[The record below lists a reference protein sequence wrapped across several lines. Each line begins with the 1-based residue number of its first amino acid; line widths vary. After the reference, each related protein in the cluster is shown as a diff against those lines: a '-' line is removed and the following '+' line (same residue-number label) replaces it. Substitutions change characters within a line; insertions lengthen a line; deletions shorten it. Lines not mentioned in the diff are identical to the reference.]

1 MSCDIMGFPETFEE
15 YAKRYSIKDTEEHY
29 TNGSE
34 LIPVFRVNQWLEHSA
49 YKLSKKTMPEVID
62 TLLESIK
69 KEFSPV
75 VGEYM
80 TQEIWEIIDKHK
92 IGGVNHENLS

>member
-15 YAKRYSIKDTEEHY
+15 YAKRYGFKDTEEHY

-34 LIPVFRVNQWLEHSA
+34 LIPVFRVNQWLEHIA
-49 YKLSKKTMPEVID
+49 YKLSKMTMPEVIN
-62 TLLESIK
+62 TMLESIK
-69 KEFSPV
+69 KEFSPI

-92 IGGVNHENLS
+92 IGGSES